1 MASSDNSSKQVATKA
16 AQELSTEVQAWGS
29 EVNVGTDLIIPKL
42 LLMQGM
48 SDAVSEGKAG
58 VGEWRDSVNLNKF
71 GGLNDSF
78 EVIPFHV
85 TKHWDIEVE
94 QEDGK
99 FKWARTEPIIENPAA
114 PGYNDQLP
122 WQDKEEGK
130 NIKRIRRLNF
140 YVLIP
145 SEVKEG
151 TSIPYVV
158 SFKSTS
164 LKEGQKMLN
173 QMYVRN
179 LRAKLTPASYKF
191 KLAVTKEENDKGKW
205 FVPVVELGGLSN
217 VTEIQEAHSWFKT
230 VTAKASTVKV
240 DDSDIT
246 KNAEP
251 VMAET
256 GKF

>member
-1 MASSDNSSKQVATKA
+1 MNSNKELQAKQSTLPSADIQQWSSQ
-16 AQELSTEVQAWGS
+16 
-29 EVNVGTDLIIPKL
+29 VNVGSDLIIPKL

-48 SDAVSEGKAG
+48 SDAVSEGKAN

-71 GGLNDSF
+71 GSLNESF
-78 EVIPFHV
+78 DVIPFHV
-85 TKHWDIEVE
+85 TKHFDIEVE

-99 FKWARTEPIIENPAA
+99 FKWARTEPIVENPSL

-122 WQDKEEGK
+122 WTDKEDGK

-140 YVLIP
+140 FVLLP
-145 SEVKEG
+145 KEVTDG

-179 LRAKLTPASYKF
+179 IRAGLTPASYMF
-191 KLAVTKEENDKGKW
+191 KLSVTKQENDKGKW
-205 FVPVVELGGLSN
+205 FVPVVTLSERTSN
-217 VTEIQEAHSWFKT
+217 EGVTEALTWFKT
-230 VTAKASTVKV
+230 VTAKGAAVKV
-240 DDSDIT
+240 DESDVT
-246 KNAEP
+246 KGEVNVAD
-251 VMAET
+251 T
-256 GKF
+256 GAF